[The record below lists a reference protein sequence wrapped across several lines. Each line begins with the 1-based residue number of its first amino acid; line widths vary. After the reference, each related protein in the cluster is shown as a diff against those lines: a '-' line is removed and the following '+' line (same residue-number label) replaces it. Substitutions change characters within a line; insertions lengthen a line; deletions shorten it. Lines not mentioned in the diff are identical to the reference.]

1 MARRVQFLP
10 DGSGAGSR
18 ELLPWVIAVMVFL
31 SGLALAG
38 ALGMHGAVAS
48 WAGDM
53 SRRLTVEIVTG
64 DLEARDRQA
73 TAAVTA
79 LRETPGVESAHRLSD
94 QDIAG
99 LLEPWL
105 GKGNVAADLPV
116 PALIDVVVREG
127 VNLPLDVVANRL
139 RTIAPDA
146 RFDDHEQWLGNLY
159 HLAWMLEVSG
169 FGIVLLVMLATVA
182 IVIFGTRAGLAS
194 HRDSIETLHLLG
206 AEDSLV
212 AGEFQRRFL
221 YLGFKGGVIGVVAAG
236 LALLSVHHMLSRLGG
251 GIFGSISYASPSFLA
266 LLGLPVLAAILA
278 MVTARLTVVRALRQ
292 LV

>member
-1 MARRVQFLP
+1 MARRVRFLP
-10 DGSGAGSR
+10 QGSGTGSR

-38 ALGMHGAVAS
+38 ALGIHGAVAH

-64 DLEARDRQA
+64 DIAARDRQA
-73 TAAVTA
+73 AAAVAA
-79 LRETPGVESAHRLSD
+79 LGATPGVESARRLSD
-94 QDIAG
+94 RDIAG

-105 GKGNVAADLPV
+105 GKGNIAADLPV

-127 VNLPLDVVANRL
+127 VRLPLDVVANRL
-139 RTIAPDA
+139 KTVAPDA

-159 HLAWMLEVSG
+159 RLAWMLEIAG
-169 FGIVLLVMLATVA
+169 FGIVALVMLATVA
-182 IVIFGTRAGLAS
+182 IVIFGTRAGLAT

-206 AEDSLV
+206 AEDRLV

-221 YLGFKGGVIGVVAAG
+221 LLGLKGGVIGIVAAG
-236 LALLSVHHMLSRLGG
+236 LALFAVRHMLAQLGG
-251 GIFGSISYASPSFLA
+251 GLFDAVALDTATFAA
-266 LLGLPVLAAILA
+266 LLGLPLLAALLA
-278 MVTARLTVVRALRQ
+278 MVTARLTVMRALSQ

>member
-10 DGSGAGSR
+10 QGSGTGSR

-38 ALGMHGAVAS
+38 AIGIHGAVAH

-64 DLEARDRQA
+64 DVAARDRQA
-73 TAAVTA
+73 EAAVEA
-79 LRETPGVESAHRLSD
+79 LRTTPGVESARRLTD
-94 QDIAG
+94 KDIAG

-105 GKGNVAADLPV
+105 GAGNISADLPV
-116 PALIDVVVREG
+116 PALIDVVVRDG
-127 VNLPLDVVANRL
+127 VRLPLDVVQNRL
-139 RTIAPDA
+139 KTVAPDA

-159 HLAWMLEVSG
+159 HLAWMLEIAG
-169 FGIVLLVMLATVA
+169 FGIVALVMLATIA
-182 IVIFGTRAGLAS
+182 IVIFGTRAGLAT

-221 YLGFKGGVIGVVAAG
+221 VLGFKGGVIGIVAAG
-236 LALLSVHHMLSRLGG
+236 LALFAVRHMLTRLGG
-251 GIFGSISYASPSFLA
+251 GIFGPMALDAPSFIA
-266 LLGLPVLAAILA
+266 LLGLPLLAAVLA
-278 MVTARLTVVRALRQ
+278 MVTARLTVLRALRQ